1 MTNGLYRY
9 SIRVLV
15 PLGIRVGEF
24 LMHLSGSSLAGH
36 IKLLGKEHPFFDGS
50 FAGGEINVCGCL
62 VTLLGEVPYELSG
75 TALPESVRFVMQT
88 KKGIFTASG
97 ERVHTN
103 ET

>member
-1 MTNGLYRY
+1 MINGLYSY

-24 LMHLSGSSLAGH
+24 HMHLSGSSIAGY

-50 FAGGEINVCGCL
+50 FAGGEIIICGCL
-62 VTLLGEVPYELSG
+62 VTLLGEVPYDLNG
-75 TALPESVRFVMQT
+75 TVLPETISFVMQT
-88 KKGIFTASG
+88 KKGTFAANG
-97 ERVHTN
+97 ERIHTN